1 VEWFPFFANTAPR
14 IVLAAAALVFPL
26 LFFIPA
32 PYGRHYRPGFGP
44 SLPARLGWVVME
56 SPSLVLFAALWWT
69 LPERFEP
76 SLALLAALWLT
87 HYAERTLIF
96 SALMRGEGR
105 RKPWLTVGMAIVF
118 NVLNAGGNAL
128 SLAPRTPDGAYVF
141 GVALFVVGMAI
152 NLHSDAVLRHLRA
165 PGETGYR
172 VPHGGFF
179 RWVSS
184 PNYFGEMI
192 EWLGFA
198 LAAGTLASW
207 AFFAFTVAN
216 LLPRAISHHR
226 WYRERFP
233 DYPGTRRALIP
244 FVL

>member
-1 VEWFPFFANTAPR
+1 
-14 IVLAAAALVFPL
+14 
-26 LFFIPA
+26 
-32 PYGRHYRPGFGP
+32 
-44 SLPARLGWVVME
+44 
-56 SPSLVLFAALWWT
+56 
-69 LPERFEP
+69 
-76 SLALLAALWLT
+76 
-87 HYAERTLIF
+87 
-96 SALMRGEGR
+96 MRGEGR

-128 SLAPRTPDGAYVF
+128 SLTPRTPDSAYVF
-141 GVALFVVGMAI
+141 GVALFVVGMII

-216 LLPRAISHHR
+216 LLPRAVSHHR

-233 DYPGTRRALIP
+233 DYPSTRRALIP